1 MELETNFAKLF
12 FVQIEDSNNT
22 EYTAPILKEK
32 TETALVSPTPNNP
45 PWNSLTA
52 VGVWLASVAFILVFR
67 NILLLPY
74 LLKQNIDFANQ
85 TAILEFAKN
94 DPTAVL
100 LQIVATI
107 PAHLLTLLLAWLVVT
122 RFKKFSFRQTLGW
135 EKGGFAW
142 WYYPLILI
150 GIFAVSAIVS
160 YFVPEQDNDMM
171 RILRSSRAAVFAVTF
186 LATFTAPLVEEVI
199 YRGIMYSAFQ
209 RTFGVASAVFI
220 VTLIFAA
227 VHFYQY
233 WGSPSTIFLIVFLSL
248 FLTLV
253 RARTKN
259 LLPCIILHT
268 LINGIQ
274 SLILIL
280 EPYIN
285 FDNITE
291 QHAALF
297 HLWK

>member
-1 MELETNFAKLF
+1 MQT
-12 FVQIEDSNNT
+12 EDSNNI
-22 EYTAPILKEK
+22 EYTAPVLKEK
-32 TETALVSPTPNNP
+32 LEIAPVNPTPNNP
-45 PWNSLTA
+45 PWNSWTA
-52 VGVWLASVAFILVFR
+52 LGVWLASVAFILILG
-67 NILLLPY
+67 NIFLLPY
-74 LLKQNIDFANQ
+74 LFKQNIDFTNQ
-85 TAILEFAKN
+85 AAVLEFAQN

-100 LQIVATI
+100 LQVVATI

-142 WYYPLILI
+142 WYYPLILV

-160 YFVPEQDNDMM
+160 YFVPEQDNDMA
-171 RILRSSRAAVFAVTF
+171 RILRSSRAAVFAVAF
-186 LATFTAPLVEEVI
+186 LATFTAPLVEEVV

-209 RTFGVASAVFI
+209 RAFGVAPAVFI

-248 FLTLV
+248 ILTLV
-253 RARTKN
+253 RVRSKN

-268 LINGIQ
+268 AINGIQ
-274 SLILIL
+274 SVALIL
-280 EPYIN
+280 EPYLN
-285 FDNITE
+285 FGSANE
-291 QHAALF
+291 SHAALF